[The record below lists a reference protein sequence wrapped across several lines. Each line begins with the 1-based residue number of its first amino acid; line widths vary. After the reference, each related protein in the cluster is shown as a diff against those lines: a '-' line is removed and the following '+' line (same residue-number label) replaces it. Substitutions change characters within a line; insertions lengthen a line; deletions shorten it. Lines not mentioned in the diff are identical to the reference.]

1 MPSMTITGDDAVA
14 RKLKSWGKN
23 VEDNLLTEMEKLAL
37 DMENEAK
44 DNRPWTDRT
53 GNARRSISG
62 SAAKEG
68 SDYRAALAIGVD
80 YGKYLELSHGGR
92 FRIVRPTIDRSR
104 QKFIAALRR
113 VFK

>member
-1 MPSMTITGDDAVA
+1 MPNMTIQGDDAVA
-14 RKLKSWGKN
+14 RNLKNWGRK
-23 VEDNLLTEMEKLAL
+23 VEDNLLSEMEKFAL
-37 DMENEAK
+37 DLENAAK

-53 GNARRSISG
+53 GNARRSITG

-68 SDYRAALAIGVD
+68 KNYRAALAIGVE

-92 FRIVRPTIDRSR
+92 FRIVRPTVDRGR